1 MIITSTNKYS
11 IKEVRQ
17 AITFSLNR
25 DEIINE
31 VSNSTFYDKID
42 IPYIYSDIKYRYDV
56 YGADNVLLSNGWT
69 KTSGIYGKNV
79 NGSYVSL
86 TLKLLVNVNDTNKVK
101 VAEKIKE
108 QVEKNGIRINIEK
121 LTLEQISEKIAQNDF
136 DLVLADVYINNYP
149 DISFLNQYVNIN
161 DTVNK
166 KIIQLENSTPENIE
180 KNILD
185 LQNTIYEEVCVIG
198 IMARN
203 TNIVYQKDIQ
213 GIEDTNYMKIF
224 NDFSSIVKVKEE

>member
-1 MIITSTNKYS
+1 M
-11 IKEVRQ
+11 
-17 AITFSLNR
+17 
-25 DEIINE
+25 
-31 VSNSTFYDKID
+31 
-42 IPYIYSDIKYRYDV
+42 
-56 YGADNVLLSNGWT
+56 
-69 KTSGIYGKNV
+69 
-79 NGSYVSL
+79 
-86 TLKLLVNVNDTNKVK
+86 
-101 VAEKIKE
+101 
-108 QVEKNGIRINIEK
+108 
-121 LTLEQISEKIAQNDF
+121 
-136 DLVLADVYINNYP
+136 LADVYINNYP

-161 DTVNK
+161 NTVNK

>member
-1 MIITSTNKYS
+1 M
-11 IKEVRQ
+11 
-17 AITFSLNR
+17 
-25 DEIINE
+25 
-31 VSNSTFYDKID
+31 
-42 IPYIYSDIKYRYDV
+42 
-56 YGADNVLLSNGWT
+56 
-69 KTSGIYGKNV
+69 
-79 NGSYVSL
+79 
-86 TLKLLVNVNDTNKVK
+86 
-101 VAEKIKE
+101 AEKIKE